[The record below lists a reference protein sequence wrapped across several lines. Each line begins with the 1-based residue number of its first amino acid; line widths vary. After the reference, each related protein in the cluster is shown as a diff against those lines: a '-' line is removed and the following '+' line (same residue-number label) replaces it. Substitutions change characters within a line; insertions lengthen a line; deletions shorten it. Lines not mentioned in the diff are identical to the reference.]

1 MCEAWY
7 FVPADL
13 EVESLPLEMRQSV
26 EADSFWCLSVVMDGI
41 QDNYTFSQPGIQ
53 LKVKQLEDL
62 IQRIDRELHN
72 HLINHDV
79 SYLQF
84 SFRWMNNLLMR
95 ELPVKASI
103 RLWDTYLSQANGF
116 SHFHLYVC
124 AAFLVS
130 WKSEL
135 MKKTDFHTLLMF
147 LQNLPTR
154 NFAEKEID
162 LMVAEAYRLS
172 YLFADAPSH
181 LQGSRS
187 SSNSNSAI

>member
-1 MCEAWY
+1 
-7 FVPADL
+7 
-13 EVESLPLEMRQSV
+13 
-26 EADSFWCLSVVMDGI
+26 
-41 QDNYTFSQPGIQ
+41 
-53 LKVKQLEDL
+53 
-62 IQRIDRELHN
+62 
-72 HLINHDV
+72 
-79 SYLQF
+79 
-84 SFRWMNNLLMR
+84 MR

-103 RLWDTYLSQANGF
+103 RLWDTYLSQVNGH

-124 AAFLVS
+124 AAFLIH

-162 LMVAEAYRLS
+162 LLVAEAYRLS

-181 LQGSRS
+181 LQGCRS
-187 SSNSNSAI
+187 NHSASAAAASI